1 MKVQLT
7 VKTLHLL
14 ADLDT
19 PVGIYLKVRDLFAES
34 ALLESSDYQSKDN
47 SFSIIGVQ
55 PIASY
60 KICDKFVCKQY
71 PSKEEVKIDIQERFN
86 FVESFQSFVEEFE
99 LSGDESKVN
108 GFLGYTSYSAVKY
121 LIPEVADKNTQS
133 TDIPY
138 FYQILYRFLIVI
150 DHLSNE
156 LTLIENIPM
165 GEASKIESFKNILL
179 VNNISTFDFK
189 KIGEE
194 FSNINDEEQKQQ
206 IGKGIELCKA
216 GTLSQIVLSK
226 KYFQKFE
233 GDEFN
238 VYRTLR
244 SINPS
249 PYLFYFDFGS
259 FKIFG
264 SSPETHCKVKDNK
277 VTIDPIAGT
286 YFRTGDIVKD
296 QELSRNLLVDTKEVG
311 EHDMLVDFAKNDLT
325 KHCDDVQVEFYKN
338 VQFYSH
344 VIHLVSRVSAHL
356 KKGVK
361 AIQILADTFPAGTLV
376 GSPKLDALKYI
387 QEIEKD
393 DRGFY
398 GGCIGYI
405 GFNGDMSQAITIRSM
420 LSQSNILHY
429 QAGGGIV
436 ALSTVEKEQAEVKA
450 KTQALRK
457 AISEA
462 SNNNNPNSKTSSL

>member
-1 MKVQLT
+1 MKVELA
-7 VKTLHLL
+7 VKSLHLL

-47 SFSIIGVQ
+47 SFSIIGVE
-55 PIASY
+55 PLASY
-60 KICDKFVCKQY
+60 KISKQYIYKQY
-71 PSKEEVKIDIQERFN
+71 PNKEEIKEQVQKDYN
-86 FVESFQSFVEEFE
+86 FVDSFQSFVDEFTLTGE
-99 LSGDESKVN
+99 KSKVN
-108 GFLGYTSYSAVKY
+108 GFLGYTSYSAVQY
-121 LIPEVADKNTQS
+121 LISDLPKQNDSASE
-133 TDIPY
+133 IPH

-156 LTLIENIPM
+156 LTLVENIPS
-165 GEASKIESFKNILL
+165 GDDSKIEAFRNILS
-179 VNNISTFDFK
+179 VNNISTFQFQKVGDEYTDISNEDQK
-189 KIGEE
+189 K
-194 FSNINDEEQKQQ
+194 Q
-206 IGKGIELCKA
+206 IAKGIELCKE
-216 GTLSQIVLSK
+216 GILSQIVLSK
-226 KYFQKFE
+226 KYHQRFE

-264 SSPETHCKVKDNK
+264 SSPETHCKVKDKK

-296 QELSRNLLVDTKEVG
+296 QSLALKLLEDTKEVG

-325 KHCDDVQVEFYKN
+325 KHCHDVRVEFYKN

-344 VIHLVSRVSAHL
+344 VIHLVSRVSAQL
-356 KKGVK
+356 NDDVNT
-361 AIQILADTFPAGTLV
+361 IQILADTFPAGTLV

-387 QEIEKD
+387 QEIEKS

-405 GFNGDMSQAITIRSM
+405 GFNGDISQAITIRTM
-420 LSQSNILHY
+420 LSKSNVLHY

-436 ALSTVEKEQAEVKA
+436 ALSSVDKEQAEVKA

-457 AISEA
+457 AIDEA
-462 SNNNNPNSKTSSL
+462 SKKTNNN

>member
-1 MKVQLT
+1 MKINLN
-7 VKTLHLL
+7 VKSLHLL

-34 ALLESSDYQSKDN
+34 ALLESSDYQSKEN
-47 SFSIIGVQ
+47 SFSIIGVE

-60 KICDKFVCKQY
+60 KICDKHIYKQY
-71 PSKEEVKIDIQERFN
+71 PNKEEVKEEIKDDYN
-86 FVESFQSFVEEFE
+86 FVSSFQSFISQFE
-99 LSGDESKVN
+99 LIGDESKVN
-108 GFLGYTSYSAVKY
+108 GFLGYTSYSAVQY
-121 LIPEVADKNTQS
+121 LIPTIQNNKEEKS
-133 TDIPY
+133 DIPH

-156 LTLIENIPM
+156 LTLVENIPS
-165 GEASKIESFKNILL
+165 GDESRIDAFKNILS
-179 VNNISTFDFK
+179 VNNISTFQFH

-194 FSNINDEEQKQQ
+194 YTDISDEEQKAQ
-206 IGKGIELCKA
+206 IATGIDLCKKGI
-216 GTLSQIVLSK
+216 LSQIVISK
-226 KYFQKFE
+226 KYHQKFE

-238 VYRTLR
+238 VYRSLR

-249 PYLFYFDFGS
+249 PYLFYFDFGA

-264 SSPETHCKVKDNK
+264 SSPETHCKVKANK

-296 QELSRNLLVDTKEVG
+296 QSLALKLLEDTKEVG

-325 KHCDDVQVEFYKN
+325 KHCHNVQVEFYKN

-344 VIHLVSRVSAHL
+344 VIHLVSRVSATL
-356 KKGVK
+356 NDNENS
-361 AIQILADTFPAGTLV
+361 IRILADTFPAGTLV
-376 GSPKLDALKYI
+376 GSPKIEALNYI
-387 QEIEKD
+387 NEIEKS

-405 GFNGDMSQAITIRSM
+405 GFNGDISQAITIRSM
-420 LSQSNILHY
+420 LSKSNVLHY

-436 ALSTVEKEQAEVKA
+436 ALSTVEKEQQEVKA

-457 AISEA
+457 AIDGA
-462 SNNNNPNSKTSSL
+462 SDNSDKK